1 MNMMNL
7 LKMTAVSLSRPAL
20 HSSSLQTA
28 KWHVPA
34 VIIMTVGL
42 FLFGLAG
49 CVNLTRD
56 SLPRQL
62 YALNIETAPA
72 PERVIIP
79 GTVLKVRAFQE
90 IPRYH
95 GREFIYRLSNVR
107 YQTDYYNLFLVS
119 PGALLAEET
128 GQWMAQRGSFERVIS
143 ASSRIRAT
151 HLLEGTVV
159 LMEGDFRNAL
169 APNAALGVSLT
180 LIDQTFNPPTIVFQ
194 KHYAQFVALSDTA
207 PATLVEGWNKALQT
221 VLTDFERDLAA
232 AKKLVQ
238 SDLKNTS
245 QYSTNAVSE
254 MNPKP

>member
-7 LKMTAVSLSRPAL
+7 LKMTAVSLSQPAIHRATL
-20 HSSSLQTA
+20 RMTE
-28 KWHVPA
+28 WHVPA
-34 VIIMTVGL
+34 VMIMTLSL
-42 FLFGLAG
+42 FLVGLAG

-72 PERVIIP
+72 PERVMIP

-90 IPRYH
+90 MPRYH
-95 GREFIYRLSNVR
+95 GREFVYRLSNVR
-107 YQTDYYNLFLVS
+107 YQTDCYNLFLVS

-128 GQWMAQRGSFERVIS
+128 GRWLAQRGPFELVIS
-143 ASSRIRAT
+143 ASSRVRAT

-159 LMEGDFRNAL
+159 LMEGDFRKAG
-169 APNAALGVSLT
+169 APSAALGISLM
-180 LIDQTFNPPTIVFQ
+180 LIDQTAIPSTIVFQ
-194 KHYAQFVALSDTA
+194 KHYAQFVALSNTA

-232 AKKLVQ
+232 ARKLFKG
-238 SDLKNTS
+238 DLKNTS
-245 QYSTNAVSE
+245 QYSTNAVSA
-254 MNPKP
+254 MNPEP